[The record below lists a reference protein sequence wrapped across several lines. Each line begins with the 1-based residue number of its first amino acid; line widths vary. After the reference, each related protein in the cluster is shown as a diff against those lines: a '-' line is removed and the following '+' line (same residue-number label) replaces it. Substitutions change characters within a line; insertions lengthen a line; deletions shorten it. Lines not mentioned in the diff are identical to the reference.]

1 MNPVH
6 QKASIPRLLLLI
18 ILVVGLLGTGVELL
32 LLGHTEDV
40 WQWVPLVLLAAGLII
55 IGIWVRR
62 RRRWS
67 LRTFQAT
74 MLLCVVAGPVGIHR
88 IPGRLLRLFRHRGL
102 PLRGPL
108 LERDTRPEL
117 SQAPAPA
124 VSPGQATP
132 TGRAPGAERERK
144 ETPSFLTRV
153 HSRFP
158 YPLPS
163 ASARSIPKR
172 GGNRL

>member
-6 QKASIPRLLLLI
+6 QKDSIPRLLLLI
-18 ILVVGLLGTGVELL
+18 ILALGLAGTGVELL

-67 LRTFQAT
+67 LRAFQAT
-74 MLLCVVAGPVGIHR
+74 MLLCVVAGPVGMW
-88 IPGRLLRLFRHRGL
+88 
-102 PLRGPL
+102 
-108 LERDTRPEL
+108 
-117 SQAPAPA
+117 Q
-124 VSPGQATP
+124 
-132 TGRAPGAERERK
+132 
-144 ETPSFLTRV
+144 
-153 HSRFP
+153 RFP

-172 GGNRL
+172 AGNRL

>member
-6 QKASIPRLLLLI
+6 QKDSIPRLLLLI
-18 ILVVGLLGTGVELL
+18 ILALGLLGTGVELL

-74 MLLCVVAGPVGIHR
+74 MLLCVVAGPVGMWQHY
-88 IPGRLLRLFRHRGL
+88 
-102 PLRGPL
+102 
-108 LERDTRPEL
+108 
-117 SQAPAPA
+117 
-124 VSPGQATP
+124 
-132 TGRAPGAERERK
+132 TGNVNSSWR
-144 ETPSFLTRV
+144 
-153 HSRFP
+153 
-158 YPLPS
+158 
-163 ASARSIPKR
+163 
-172 GGNRL
+172 